1 MLDEGFQKGR
11 LRGLL
16 FGNNHV
22 FFANTSLISNIKN
35 YKPWK
40 SATRNSIKSSQVH
53 IFSYTSSYIPSM
65 VTASGF
71 MTFLTKPVKIVKLT
85 YLPDL
90 PT

>member
-35 YKPWK
+35 YKLWK
-40 SATRNSIKSSQVH
+40 SATRNSKKSSQVH
-53 IFSYTSSYIPSM
+53 IFSYPSSSIPTL
-65 VTASGF
+65 VTDCF
-71 MTFLTKPVKIVKLT
+71 TTFLTKPDQT
-85 YLPDL
+85 YLTNLPDIL
-90 PT
+90 T

>member
-35 YKPWK
+35 YKLWK
-40 SATRNSIKSSQVH
+40 SATRNSKKSSQVR
-53 IFSYTSSYIPSM
+53 IFSYPSSSIPTL
-65 VTASGF
+65 VTECF
-71 MTFLTKPVKIVKLT
+71 RFTTFLTKPDQIYLT
-85 YLPDL
+85 NLPNIL
-90 PT
+90 T